1 MPILSHSILHFYNY
15 VMDKELFKQKL
26 SEVADWHIPKLAE
39 TDIKESKRKN
49 RGRGRPSVE
58 DQYQDQHE
66 EMFLDMFQGINP
78 THTLEVTK
86 VKIAACVCT
95 ECGKLCENGCKKEI
109 KYYPATRGHVAH
121 RRIRCITCGFYRDP
135 NTGVFDLPQGPAC
148 QQYLNW
154 AKKQFLLKIR
164 LAKQDPDK

>member
-1 MPILSHSILHFYNY
+1 
-15 VMDKELFKQKL
+15 MDKEQFKQKL
-26 SEVADWHIPKLAE
+26 SEVADWQIPKLNDTE
-39 TDIKESKRKN
+39 IKESLKAI
-49 RGRGRPSVE
+49 RGRGRPSE
-58 DQYQDQHE
+58 EEQYQWEHMKQ
-66 EMFLDMFQGINP
+66 FLEIHNGTNP
-78 THTLEVTK
+78 TSPLELTK

-95 ECGKLCENGCKKEI
+95 DCGKLCENGCKKEI

-135 NTGVFDLPQGPAC
+135 NTGQFDLPQGPAC